1 MNIVTNKHPIIIF
14 ASPRS
19 GSTAFGYHVATLYP
33 ELTYYNEPNFDVT
46 EMKQFMKMHHNNKY
60 ILKLIGSSLNLFPSE
75 IVAKIF
81 SDEVFK
87 IKITRK
93 NIIDQ
98 IASHY
103 VATCRDL
110 WDYKDVADDVCNN
123 LASNN
128 IEIELGR
135 LRQSIESIDYD
146 NGIIAKIKTD
156 LEFYYE
162 DLAELN
168 SPTKKTPLP
177 TNYPLLID
185 TVRQLYSSGIS

>member
-1 MNIVTNKHPIIIF
+1 MNITATKNPIIIF

-19 GSTAFGYHVATLYP
+19 GSTALGHHVASLYP
-33 ELTYYNEPNFDVT
+33 ELTYYNEPNFDVE
-46 EMKQFMKMHHNNKY
+46 EMKKFMNTHHKNNY
-60 ILKLIGSSLNLFPSE
+60 ILKLLGSSLNLYPSE

-93 NIIDQ
+93 NVIDQ

-103 VATCRDL
+103 VAAHRNL
-110 WDYKDVADDVCNN
+110 WDYKDVDEIICGN

-128 IEIELGR
+128 IEIELGKVR
-135 LRQSIESIDYD
+135 RSIECIKYD
-146 NGIIAKIKTD
+146 NNIISKIITD

-162 DLAELN
+162 DFIEFK
-168 SPTKKTPLP
+168 SPTKRTPLP
-177 TNYPLLID
+177 ANYSVVIE
-185 TVRQLYSSGIS
+185 TVKQLYSARIS